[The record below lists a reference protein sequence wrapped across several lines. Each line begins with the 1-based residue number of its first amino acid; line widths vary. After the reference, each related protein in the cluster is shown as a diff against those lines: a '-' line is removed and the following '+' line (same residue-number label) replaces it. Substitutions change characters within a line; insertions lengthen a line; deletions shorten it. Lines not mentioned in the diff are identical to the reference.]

1 MARWGMSIRI
11 RSPSSTR
18 AMVPPAAASG
28 ETWPIDRPEVP
39 PEKLGDP
46 DCAALIQR
54 LNTHSS
60 EFAAG
65 WSAHSVVGFASRRRA
80 FLTPAGKLTFEH
92 HRLAPADLKDIHLVI
107 YTPADDDTPQRLA
120 QLQRQVE

>member
-1 MARWGMSIRI
+1 VRYAWPARCRC
-11 RSPSSTR
+11 
-18 AMVPPAAASG
+18 PAA
-28 ETWPIDRPEVP
+28 TTRWPRSS
-39 PEKLGDP
+39 
-46 DCAALIQR
+46 

-65 WSAHSVVGFASRRRA
+65 WRAHSVEGFASGRRA
-80 FLTPAGKLTFEH
+80 FLTPAGQLTFEH

-120 QLQRQVE
+120 QLQDKSSDAAAEAP